1 MEYGGNNDSLIRSI
15 IKRKFMNALLCFVHK
30 QNERNRYKMKNR
42 KRKLIIIGIIMGV
55 IIFELLWNLF

>member
-1 MEYGGNNDSLIRSI
+1 MECSGNNDSFIRSI
-15 IKRKFMNALLCFVHK
+15 IKRKFMNAILCFVHK
-30 QNERNRYKMKNR
+30 HNERNRYKMKNK